1 MKKLLFFVTIFQIF
15 VTFSYAQ
22 NIKLKLSTEENA
34 SGDTIKLNNHKTTLK
49 KGDTL
54 VVYVAANGNGN
65 TTARQLYFDFEYQ
78 NTALTLLSIANTGTA
93 GNGGILPQ
101 GSSISESYY
110 QYPGYRFNQNSSNT
124 TNNGSTNYQYANYN
138 FTSGGNHTIIRH
150 SLNWATTAAMPYN
163 SYWGLEKLTFRLN
176 ANAVGLSF
184 DPIRMN
190 FGAVF
195 NSNGTQ
201 GSTLMETPLSIP
213 IYLDPNS
220 ESYVKG
226 HVDVNSAIT
235 QFTLARVAFIDTLT
249 KSTYLV
255 DANDNGDLAIDQTRF
270 KSNTVYKVA
279 VRVNADVVKDIMN
292 AAVTVSDFTAA
303 EAEFTNQNLDGTF
316 TGSNIR
322 TGMGYVSADVNKN
335 YVFDGGDVTRI
346 FAQSVGVD
354 SLYVLPSI
362 YRPGTDIYLDVPT
375 FTDSLFNNL
384 SVADWPNVKDG
395 YVYFKTGKLGSNL
408 PLNLKY
414 VIPGDINRSHSSQ
427 VVASD
432 GTIKSFSVKY
442 INTPNINKSPVD
454 VSLNNVTVTS
464 TVGTVDVPITINS
477 TNSVGALQFEFY
489 YDTTKI
495 KFESLTT
502 NLPNGWYTFATPSS
516 GKIKFGAIN
525 KGLKEPVTGTLVPFT
540 LKFSSIGNALDL
552 TTQIKVGSTMDASDN
567 KGNQLGI
574 NLNTTTIKL
583 TGYNN
588 F

>member
-1 MKKLLFFVTIFQIF
+1 MKKLLLLVTIFQII

-22 NIKLKLSTEENA
+22 NIKLKLSTAVNA
-34 SGDTIKLNNHKTTLK
+34 SGDTVKLNDRGTTLK

-93 GNGGILPQ
+93 GNGGVLPA
-101 GSSISESYY
+101 GSQISESYY
-110 QYPGYRFNQNSSNT
+110 LYPGYRFKQNSQNT
-124 TNNGSTNYQYANYN
+124 TTNGSANYQFANYG

-163 SYWGLEKLTFRLN
+163 SYWGVEKLTFRLN

-184 DPIRMN
+184 DPIVMN
-190 FGAVF
+190 FGASF

-201 GSTLMETPLSIP
+201 GTTVMEAPLSIP

-220 ESYVKG
+220 ESYVKA
-226 HVDVNSAIT
+226 HVDVNSAVT

-249 KSTYLV
+249 GNTYLV
-255 DANDNGDLAIDQTRF
+255 DANDAGHLAIDQTKF
-270 KSNTVYKVA
+270 KANTVYKVCL
-279 VRVNADVVKDIMN
+279 RVNADVVKDIMN
-292 AAVTVSDFTAA
+292 SAVTVSDFTAA

-384 SVADWPNVKDG
+384 TVADWSKVKDG
-395 YVYFKTGKLGSNL
+395 YVYFKTGVIGSNL

-427 VVASD
+427 VVATD
-432 GTIKSFSVKY
+432 GTIKSFSTKY
-442 INTPNINKSPVD
+442 VNTPNVNKSPVD
-454 VSLNNVTVTS
+454 VSLNNITVTS
-464 TVGTVDVPITINS
+464 SVGTVDVPISISS
-477 TNSVGALQFEFY
+477 TNNVGALQFEFY

-525 KGLKEPVTGTLVPFT
+525 KGLKAPVTGTLVPFT

-552 TTQIKVGSTMDASDN
+552 ATQIKVGSTMDASDD

>member
-1 MKKLLFFVTIFQIF
+1 MKKLLLLVTIFQII

-22 NIKLKLSTEENA
+22 NIKLKLSGDVNGT
-34 SGDTIKLNNHKTTLK
+34 GDTIKLNNHGTTLK

-54 VVYVAANGNGN
+54 VLYVAANGNGN
-65 TTARQLYFDFEYQ
+65 TTTRQLYFDFEYQ

-101 GSSISESYY
+101 GSSISESFY
-110 QYPGYRFNQNSSNT
+110 QYPGYRFTQTSSNT
-124 TNNGSTNYQYANYN
+124 TSNGSANYQYANYSY
-138 FTSGGNHTIIRH
+138 TSGGNHTIIRH
-150 SLNWATTAAMPYN
+150 SLNWATTQGMPYN
-163 SYWGLEKLTFRLN
+163 NYWGLEKLTFRLN
-176 ANAVGLSF
+176 ATAVGLSF

-190 FGAVF
+190 FGAAF
-195 NSNGTQ
+195 NSNGTLGATTQ
-201 GSTLMETPLSIP
+201 EAPLSVP
-213 IYLDPNS
+213 FYLDPNS
-220 ESYVKG
+220 ESYVKA
-226 HVDVNSAIT
+226 HVDVNPAVT

-255 DANDNGDLAIDQTRF
+255 DANDNGDLAINQTKF
-270 KSNTVYKVA
+270 KANTVYQVA

-316 TGSNIR
+316 TGSNIK
-322 TGMGYVSADVNKN
+322 TGIGYLSADVNKN

-354 SLYVLPSI
+354 SLYVLPTI
-362 YRPGTDIYLDVPT
+362 YRPGADIYLDVPT

-384 SVADWPNVKDG
+384 SISDWPKVKDG

-432 GTIKSFSVKY
+432 GTIQSFSTKY
-442 INTPNINKSPVD
+442 VNTPNINKSPVD

-464 TVGTVDVPITINS
+464 GNIEVPISINS
-477 TNSVGALQFEFY
+477 TNNVGALQFEFY

-502 NLPNGWYTFATPSS
+502 SLPNTWYTFATPSS
-516 GKIKFGAIN
+516 GKIKFGSIN
-525 KGLKEPVTGTLVPFT
+525 KGLKEPITGTQVPFI

-552 TTQIKVGSTMDASDN
+552 ATQIKVGATMDASDN